1 MDLVGWKS
9 WSSFVFP
16 GCFSWTRH
24 SAAFFCRLM
33 SFACTVKLFA
43 SIQGIATIQCPANV
57 VMPVFW
63 IGGGDC
69 SGIVGQRLIAKACQ
83 RIGSKMRCC
92 ICMRK
97 QRKKYILDFHQF
109 PAISFLIVAG
119 CLDLAS
125 SRHLLLFAMLSQL
138 SSQWCLRKLVISKLK
153 NMEAEAKLSGPEN
166 NVMYR
171 PRMPQTHLKSDIIRQ
186 QRQRMQ
192 R

>member
-1 MDLVGWKS
+1 
-9 WSSFVFP
+9 
-16 GCFSWTRH
+16 
-24 SAAFFCRLM
+24 
-33 SFACTVKLFA
+33 
-43 SIQGIATIQCPANV
+43 
-57 VMPVFW
+57 MPKDWQQNALLHLHEKTEKEV
-63 IGGGDC
+63 
-69 SGIVGQRLIAKACQ
+69 
-83 RIGSKMRCC
+83 
-92 ICMRK
+92 
-97 QRKKYILDFHQF
+97 LDFHQF
-109 PAISFLIVAG
+109 PAISFLMVAG

-186 QRQRMQ
+186 QRQRRQ